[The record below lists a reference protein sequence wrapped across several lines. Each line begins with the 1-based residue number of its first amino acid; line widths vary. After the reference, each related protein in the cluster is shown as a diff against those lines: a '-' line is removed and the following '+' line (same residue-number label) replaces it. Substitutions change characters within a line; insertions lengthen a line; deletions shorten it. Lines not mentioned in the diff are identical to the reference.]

1 MGVEDKKSAVHG
13 SPDYYRERAADMLKR
28 AEAAESEEARNTFL
42 ALAAS
47 WDRMAQLLERPN
59 W

>member
-1 MGVEDKKSAVHG
+1 MGDKKSALPG
-13 SPDYYRERAADMLKR
+13 SPDYYRERATDMLKR
-28 AEAAESEEARNTFL
+28 AEAAESEEARNTFR
-42 ALAAS
+42 ALAES

>member
-1 MGVEDKKSAVHG
+1 MQG

-28 AEAAESEEARNTFL
+28 AEAAESEEARSTFL

-47 WDRMAQLLERPN
+47 WDRMAQILERPN